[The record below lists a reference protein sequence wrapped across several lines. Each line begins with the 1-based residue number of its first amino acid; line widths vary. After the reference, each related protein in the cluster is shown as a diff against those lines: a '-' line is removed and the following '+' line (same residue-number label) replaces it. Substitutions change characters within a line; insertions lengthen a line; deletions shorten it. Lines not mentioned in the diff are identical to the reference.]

1 MDDRIHPQIHTVSI
15 FWEQIQSTIEAY
27 LVKGKMNALIDS
39 GPPQTSPDVI
49 SQALAEFGVTPAE
62 IDLVLHTHGH
72 VDHVGGDE
80 PLKAAGRAK
89 LLIHREDALFLEDH
103 SRCFD
108 LFYAAGRDKKTLE
121 QEKTMFLKQV
131 EPELP
136 VDKYLEDGEIVDLG
150 AGVELRILH
159 LPGHT
164 PGSVGFYWEK
174 EGILLAGDS
183 IPGLNNQGGS
193 LPIIHDFV
201 AYQKSI
207 ERLQGIDLRTL
218 VFCHPY
224 RGINLPPSRV
234 RRDKEIDEYLAD
246 SMDLARRLGEA
257 FRQAGDQTGKSPAEI
272 ADGVIT
278 RLPAEMGFKRIAEI
292 PTPHFS
298 LGTVFWGLARVK
310 RQS

>member
-1 MDDRIHPQIHTVSI
+1 MDDGIHPQIHTVSI

-39 GPPQTSPDVI
+39 GPPQASPDVI
-49 SQALAEFGVTPAE
+49 AQALAEFGVTPAE
-62 IDLVLHTHGH
+62 IDFVLHTHGH

-80 PLKAAGRAK
+80 PLKAAGKAK

-108 LFYAAGRDKKTLE
+108 LFYAMGRERTTLE
-121 QEKTMFLKQV
+121 QEKAAFLKQV

-136 VDKYLEDGEIVDLG
+136 VDKYLEDAETIDLG
-150 AGVELRILH
+150 DGAELRIVH

-174 EGILLAGDS
+174 EGIMLAGDS
-183 IPGLNNQGGS
+183 IPGLNNLGGS

-201 AYQKSI
+201 SYQKSI
-207 ERLQGIDLRTL
+207 ERLQRMDIRTL

-224 RGINLPPSRV
+224 RGISLPPSRI
-234 RRDKEIDEYLAD
+234 RRGKEIAEYLSD
-246 SMDLARRLGEA
+246 SMDLVRRLGEA
-257 FRQAGDQTGKSPAEI
+257 FRQSDDQTGTSPAEI
-272 ADGVIT
+272 ADGVIA
-278 RLPAEMGFKRIAEI
+278 RLPVEMGFKRIAEI
-292 PTPHFS
+292 PMPHFS
-298 LGTVFWGLARVK
+298 LGTVFWGLARAK
-310 RQS
+310 RR